1 MPTIHHDAL
10 REYVCRIFEQAGTP
24 LDEARIVSDH
34 LVDANLAGHD
44 SHGVIRATGYAREM
58 QKGVTPK
65 AKYEVIK
72 ESPTMAM
79 IDAHGGLGI
88 VTALTAMEMA
98 IDKARSHT
106 FGVVGTCNMGH
117 VGRLGDYPPRAA
129 REGMIGIALLNGVG
143 RFVHPFGGI
152 ERRIPPNPLSI
163 AVPRQNEAP
172 ALLDIT
178 TCVVAGGKFNVKSAR
193 GEQLPEGWLVDSQG
207 KPVTDPRRV
216 RSDKTTAVP
225 PLGGSQFGHKGFGLA
240 FMVDAIAGGLTWA
253 GCSKAPP
260 NEGGNGFLIIVIKID
275 DFIPLDIYTQEVEG
289 LIEWVKSSAKAPDA
303 QEIYIPGEVEQRN
316 RERMLKEGIYIE
328 DTTWNEMAEIA
339 GSLDVDV
346 PCLNSFPA

>member
-1 MPTIHHDAL
+1 MPTIHHNAL
-10 REYVCRIFEQAGTP
+10 REYVCQVFERSGTP

-44 SHGVIRATGYAREM
+44 SHGVLRAAGYARGM
-58 QKGVTPK
+58 QKGVTPRR
-65 AKYEVIK
+65 KYEIIK
-72 ESPTMAM
+72 ESPTMGM

-88 VTALTAMEMA
+88 VAALTAMEAA

-106 FGVVGTCNMGH
+106 FGVVGTYNMGH

-143 RFVHPFGGI
+143 RFVHPFGGT

-163 AVPRQNEAP
+163 AVPRRDEIP

-178 TCVVAGGKFNVKSAR
+178 TSVVAGGKFNVKSAR

-207 KPVTDPRRV
+207 EPVTDPDRV
-216 RSDKTTAVP
+216 RSDRTTAVP
-225 PLGGSQFGHKGFGLA
+225 PLGSAQFGHKGFGLA
-240 FMVDAIAGGLTWA
+240 FMVDAIAGGLTRA

-260 NEGGNGFLIIVIKID
+260 NEGGNGFLAMVIKID
-275 DFIPLDIYTQEVEG
+275 DFIPLDTFTQEIEG
-289 LIEWVKSSAKAPDA
+289 LTEWVKSSAKAPGV
-303 QEIYIPGEVEQRN
+303 QEIYIPGEIERLN
-316 RERMLKEGIYIE
+316 RKRMLEEGIYIE
-328 DTTWNEMAEIA
+328 DTTWNEMAETA
-339 GSLDVDV
+339 RSLDVDV
-346 PCLNSFPA
+346 PQVKHI